1 MSAASDRAP
10 RQVFESLVV
19 LGVGLAG
26 LFDGIVFHQVLQWHH
41 MLSAWHPPDTIHN
54 LKLNTQADG
63 WFHVAVYVTLV
74 AGAGMLVSATSRL
87 GTRPPRRI
95 VVAGLLI
102 GFGGFN
108 VLEGVINHLILGVHH
123 VREGSTAPTYDT
135 GFLIA
140 SMIVLTAGV
149 YEYRRATR

>member
-1 MSAASDRAP
+1 
-10 RQVFESLVV
+10 VFVSLVV

-63 WFHVAVYVTLV
+63 WFHVAVYATLV
-74 AGAGMLVSATSRL
+74 AGASMLMSATARL
-87 GTRPPRRI
+87 GTRPSRRMMLC
-95 VVAGLLI
+95 GLLI

-108 VLEGVINHLILGVHH
+108 LVEGGCRRPPDPRGASRPGGILRAGLRRWLPDRLDDRARSRVLRVPSHDAVE
-123 VREGSTAPTYDT
+123 
-135 GFLIA
+135 A
-140 SMIVLTAGV
+140 SFGA
-149 YEYRRATR
+149 